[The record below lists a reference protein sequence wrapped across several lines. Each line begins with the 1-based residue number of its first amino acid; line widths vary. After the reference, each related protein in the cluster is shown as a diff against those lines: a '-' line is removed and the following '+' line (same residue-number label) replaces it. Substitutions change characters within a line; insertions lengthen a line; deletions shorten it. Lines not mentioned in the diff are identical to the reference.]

1 MSYSNNRKYVLRS
14 SCMEGKITPPDSL
27 CNSLVVRLLHSPD
40 LSAVNNWQN
49 SPDFYI
55 TYYEP

>member
-1 MSYSNNRKYVLRS
+1 MSYSNNRKPVHTLNWL
-14 SCMEGKITPPDSL
+14 EGKITPPDLL
-27 CNSLVVRLLHSPD
+27 CNSLVVRLLHNHD
-40 LSAVNNWQN
+40 LSAVDNWQN

>member
-1 MSYSNNRKYVLRS
+1 MSYSNNRKSVLS
-14 SCMEGKITPPDSL
+14 LNWQEGKITPPDLL
-27 CNSLVVRLLHSPD
+27 CNPLVVRLLHKTD
-40 LSAVNNWQN
+40 LSAVDNWQN